1 MCLGTEIYFDRT
13 PCFGIFPSFCGM
25 KISSQETPRVNGCHS
40 CPRKLLNGRRRS
52 LRISWSNLKQMKN
65 IYSLI
70 PDKVLFCLN
79 FCLVGYCLM
88 LFNWADHG
96 FQRFWALNLFRL
108 WIHDKE
114 LTSRLHMIKTL
125 NKYSLKCNKESIS
138 RASNMAFKKKSSTI
152 QL

>member
-1 MCLGTEIYFDRT
+1 MRFILIDHPVLESFLHSVGWRSALNKLLGN
-13 PCFGIFPSFCGM
+13 
-25 KISSQETPRVNGCHS
+25 NGCHS
-40 CPRKLLNGRRRS
+40 CPRKLLSGRRRS

-96 FQRFWALNLFRL
+96 FQRFWALNLFRP

-114 LTSRLHMIKTL
+114 LTSRLHMIKTP
-125 NKYSLKCNKESIS
+125 NMYSLKCNKESIS
-138 RASNMAFKKKSSTI
+138 RASNMAFLKKK
-152 QL
+152 